1 MSRAGLDTDAVV
13 AAAAGIADAEGLPAA
28 TLARLAARLGVRA
41 PSLYEHVDG
50 IDDLRHRIAARALRE
65 LASTLRDAAAGRA
78 RGDALAAIAAAYR
91 AYALE
96 HPGSYAAVQLAQDA
110 RDARSSGSAE
120 ASGDV
125 VDCVAAVLRGYE
137 LAGDDAIHAVRIV
150 RATLHGL
157 VALETAGGFA
167 LPLAVDDTF
176 ERLVAVLD
184 AGLVAARATSS

>member
-1 MSRAGLDTDAVV
+1 MPRAGLDTEAVV

-28 TLARLAARLGVRA
+28 TIARLAASLGVRA

-50 IDDLRHRIAARALRE
+50 IDDLRRRIADRALRE
-65 LASTLRDAAAGRA
+65 LASTLKDAAAGRA
-78 RGDALAAIAAAYR
+78 RGDALAAMAAAYR

-96 HPGSYAAVQLAQDA
+96 HPGSYAAVQQAQDA
-110 RDARSSGSAE
+110 MDASSSDAAGASA
-120 ASGDV
+120 DV
-125 VDCVAAVLRGYE
+125 VDCVAAVLRGYD
-137 LAGDDAIHAVRIV
+137 LAGDDAIHGVRIV

-157 VALETAGGFA
+157 VARETAGGFA

-184 AGLVAARATSS
+184 AGLAAARATRS